1 MSETNEFDIKTIV
14 CFNKYNGTE
23 EEITIPDGVTVIGDS
38 AFENNKNIKSI
49 IMPNTVI
56 SIGASA
62 FKGCISLEKI
72 IFSDNIK
79 LRP

>member
-38 AFENNKNIKSI
+38 AFENNKNIWKKARKKQRRS
-49 IMPNTVI
+49 
-56 SIGASA
+56 
-62 FKGCISLEKI
+62 
-72 IFSDNIK
+72 
-79 LRP
+79 